1 MRCNGD
7 CPPTPVSPFGELRL
21 PPGRGS
27 LLSCDCSSIRA
38 KRRLP
43 PDRLRNSDGACDDG
57 TLWSMSLIGCCIVA
71 ALWILPPVV
80 TRTACDKECG
90 ARYSSDIDDC
100 QTQFG
105 DNPADTNDLANCIE
119 DAREMYRHCLDD
131 CSSDTVFH
139 MPCRSRA
146 SKRPPQ
152 RFKAGECFSS
162 IERHSQIAGHDDSS
176 ACGNGQVDF
185 VVSSSERG

>member
-1 MRCNGD
+1 MK
-7 CPPTPVSPFGELRL
+7 LRL

-27 LLSCDCSSIRA
+27 LLRCDCSSIRA

-80 TRTACDKECG
+80 TRMACDKECG
-90 ARYSSDIDDC
+90 AQYSSDIDDC
-100 QTQFG
+100 HTQFG

-119 DAREMYRHCLDD
+119 DAREMYKHCLDD
-131 CSSDTVFH
+131 CLPDIVFH

-152 RFKAGECFSS
+152 RFKAVNAFLNRASFSDRRS
-162 IERHSQIAGHDDSS
+162 P
-176 ACGNGQVDF
+176 
-185 VVSSSERG
+185 